1 MAWKSISP
9 DKYLYLRGRC
19 FYVRRRVPTELRNAM
34 GKEFLITSLKTSDF
48 KEASRLATF
57 VNADHQRLLDG
68 VSGRLSPPENGRKL
82 DDLSGDEIEKIVT
95 DWFSNSYVA
104 RANYFAGGDLHEPE
118 AEEAEDKEELEER
131 RLKVVKELQLL
142 SLPAHPMHDA
152 LLRRTLQ
159 LIARRNGLAT
169 RRVKKDALTFKVDLV
184 ANVVGWKYRFLFD
197 LVRRATVELMRQE
210 VEQIAA
216 IPTHIRDADLQEA
229 MNSPRRRGKRTVT
242 LAELIEEFKA
252 DPNRKD
258 MRKKVE
264 LDYTLLFRVMDEVI
278 GYDRRLRDIER
289 DDCKRVRDLLIRLPA
304 NSTKLYRGMTFAR
317 AAEQGEKDGRSTLSP
332 TTVNS
337 YVHKMSA
344 LFNYGVVEER
354 MDKNPSRK
362 LGLEGHEHS
371 EEDRNPFSSA
381 QLEKIFLAPV
391 YTGCRDDDR
400 NWAKAGALRP
410 KGTKFW
416 VPLIGLYQGMRL
428 NEICQLRLEDIKQ
441 EGGIAFFDIRP
452 ENPSAKQIQVMQQDR
467 GQRTKTASSRRRVPV
482 HPQLAELGFL
492 DFVQGLREGG
502 RERLFPD
509 LKKDSR
515 GYYSDGF
522 QKWFSR
528 LLDKQKAKEAKTSF
542 HSFRHNWAN
551 AMRLAGVPQERRRLI
566 GGWKRTATDERYG
579 SDLPLAEIYNEL
591 SKVSYTDI
599 AAITALYGQRGEPV
613 MFRDVSDR

>member
-1 MAWKSISP
+1 MTNNI
-9 DKYLYLRGRC
+9 
-19 FYVRRRVPTELRNAM
+19 
-34 GKEFLITSLKTSDF
+34 LITSLKTSDF

-57 VNADHQRLLDG
+57 VNADHQRLLDE
-68 VSGRLSPPENGRKL
+68 VSGRLYPPENSRKL

-104 RANYFAGGDLHEPE
+104 RANYFAGGDLYEPE
-118 AEEAEDKEELEER
+118 TDEVEGKEELEER

-159 LIARRNGLAT
+159 LIAQRNGLAT
-169 RRVKKDALTFKVDLV
+169 RRVKKDALTFRLDLV
-184 ANVVGWKYRFLFD
+184 ANVAGWKYRFLFD

-216 IPTHIRDADLQEA
+216 IPTRIRDADLQEA

-264 LDYTLLFRVMDEVI
+264 LDYALLFRVMDEVI
-278 GYDRRLRDIER
+278 GHDRRLRDIER

-304 NSTKLYRGMTFAR
+304 NSTKVYRGLTFAQ

-354 MDKNPSRK
+354 IDKNPSRK

-381 QLEKIFLAPV
+381 QLEKIFSAPV
-391 YTGCRDDDR
+391 YAGCQDDGR
-400 NWAKAGALRP
+400 NWSKVGTQRP

-416 VPLIGLYQGMRL
+416 VPLIGLYHGMRL

-441 EGGIAFFDIRP
+441 ESCIYFFDIRP
-452 ENPSAKQIQVMQQDR
+452 DIAGDKSTTEMSKD
-467 GQRTKTASSRRRVPV
+467 GEGGKRTKTASSRRRVPV
-482 HPQLAELGFL
+482 HPRLEELGFL
-492 DFVQGLREGG
+492 SFVKAQREAGKH
-502 RERLFPD
+502 RLFPD
-509 LKKDSR
+509 LNKDGR

-522 QKWFSR
+522 QKWFTR
-528 LLDKQKAKEAKTSF
+528 MLEKQGAKEKKTSF
-542 HSFRHNWAN
+542 HSFRHNWADE
-551 AMRLAGVPQERRRLI
+551 MRLAGVTQERRRLI

-579 SDLPLAEIYNEL
+579 SDLPLSEILVEVTKAQFQ
-591 SKVSYTDI
+591 SVK
-599 AAITALYGQRGEPV
+599 ALQALHQMDAP
-613 MFRDVSDR
+613 M

>member
-1 MAWKSISP
+1 MAWKSISA

-19 FYVRRRVPTELRNAM
+19 FYVRRRVPTELRNAI

-48 KEASRLATF
+48 KDASRMATF
-57 VNADHQRLLDG
+57 VNADHQKLLDAA
-68 VSGRLSPPENGRKL
+68 SGRLYPPGNSRKL
-82 DDLSGDEIEKIVT
+82 DDLSADEIEKIVT
-95 DWFSNSYVA
+95 NWFSNAYVA
-104 RANYFAGGDLHEPE
+104 RANYFAGGDLYEPE
-118 AEEAEDKEELEER
+118 PEEVEDKGELEER
-131 RLKVVKELQLL
+131 RLKAVKELQLL
-142 SLPAHPMHDA
+142 SIQSHPMHDP
-152 LLRRTLQ
+152 LLRRTIQ
-159 LIARRNGLAT
+159 LIAQRNGLAT
-169 RRVKKDALTFKVDLV
+169 RRTKKDALTFRVELV
-184 ANVVGWKYRFLFD
+184 ANVAGWKYRFFFD
-197 LVRRATVELMRQE
+197 LVRRAAVELIRQK

-278 GYDRRLRDIER
+278 GHDRRLRDVDR
-289 DDCKRVRDLLIRLPA
+289 DDCKRVRDLLIRLPT
-304 NSTKLYRGMTFAR
+304 NSTKLYRGLTFAQ
-317 AAEQGEKDGRSTLSP
+317 AAEKAEKDGRNTLSP

-354 MDKNPSRK
+354 IDKNPARK

-371 EEDRNPFSSA
+371 EEDRNPFSPA
-381 QLEKIFLAPV
+381 QLEKIFSAPI
-391 YTGCRDDDR
+391 YTGCQDDGR
-400 NWAKAGALRP
+400 NWAKVGALRP

-416 VPLIGLYQGMRL
+416 VPLIGIYQGMRL
-428 NEICQLRLEDIKQ
+428 NEICQLRLEDIKR
-441 EGGIAFFDIRP
+441 EGGIDFFDIRP
-452 ENPSAKQIQVMQQDR
+452 DSMGDKKGQAKQEDR

-482 HPQLAELGFL
+482 HPRLIELGFL
-492 DFVQGLREGG
+492 DFVQGLCEGN
-502 RERLFPD
+502 ERLFPD
-509 LKKDSR
+509 LKKDVR

-566 GGWKRTATDERYG
+566 GGWKRTATDEKYG

-591 SKVSYTDI
+591 SKVKYTDI
-599 AAITALYGQRGEPV
+599 AAIGALWHVPLT
-613 MFRDVSDR
+613 